1 MAKWFKRKKKTEQ
14 ELDEDE
20 LDEDELDE
28 DELDEDEL
36 DEDELDEDELD
47 EDELDEDVIE
57 TEETPSIKVAP
68 DHPKEE
74 MIESFISRLDDIL
87 AEIAEKTKI
96 VKPTSI
102 QLIVGGM
109 PILLRKESIEP
120 LSLSRERSVRADV
133 FIRLSEEA
141 AKELADTKS
150 VEEFGQLYRKMVRA
164 RGTTSYVA
172 LKLQTDL
179 DDLRR
184 RGYFQVELLRAL
196 IDA

>member
-1 MAKWFKRKKKTEQ
+1 MARWFKRKKKTEQ

-36 DEDELDEDELD
+36 DEDEPETGLDEDE
-47 EDELDEDVIE
+47 EEL
-57 TEETPSIKVAP
+57 EEPPKVEVTPR
-68 DHPKEE
+68 HPKEE
-74 MIESFISRLDDIL
+74 MIEAFISRLNAIL
-87 AEIAEKTKI
+87 TDPEMAEKTK
-96 VKPTSI
+96 VLRTTSI

-109 PILLRKESIEP
+109 PILLSKSRIDP

-141 AKELADTKS
+141 AKELADTVT

-164 RGTTSYVA
+164 KGTTSYVS
-172 LKLQTDL
+172 LKLQTSL
-179 DDLRR
+179 DDLRE
-184 RGYFQVELLRAL
+184 RGYFQVALLRSL

>member
-1 MAKWFKRKKKTEQ
+1 MTRWFKRKKKPGPESRDEVDTV
-14 ELDEDE
+14 LDEDE

-28 DELDEDEL
+28 DGVATEEQSAT
-36 DEDELDEDELD
+36 
-47 EDELDEDVIE
+47 EDV
-57 TEETPSIKVAP
+57 PL
-68 DHPKEE
+68 HPKEE
-74 MIESFISRLDDIL
+74 MIESFISRLNEIL
-87 AEIAEKTKI
+87 SEIADETKVVKT
-96 VKPTSI
+96 TSI

-109 PILLRKESIEP
+109 PILLSKERIEA

-141 AKELADTKS
+141 AKALAETKS

-179 DDLRR
+179 DDLRG
-184 RGYFQVELLRAL
+184 RGYFKVELLRAL